1 MCGIHDHDFQRP
13 LHQLDVLDIS
23 KYYQIPFD
31 FCQTIF
37 EAMTD
42 WETPELASYILVIE
56 AVKRFQEKDY
66 GINQNFGPWIPL
78 SAISLDSEFTR
89 YRTPAMQ
96 VFHDA
101 FIAFN
106 MSERNR
112 DILDSVLKEKQMK
125 LVTLHSCGIVIV
137 SLEKYLEFM
146 NCKLHKVRNKLRSR
160 ANSIGTP
167 LVLVDNFEEIPCQT
181 DMGKSEFQ
189 SYHRAWKLL
198 TNIAKRSIDT
208 SVDIEADL
216 DYLKS
221 NLHTSLLIS

>member
-1 MCGIHDHDFQRP
+1 MCGIHDHNYQRP

-23 KYYQIPFD
+23 KDYQIPFD
-31 FCQTIF
+31 FCQAVF

-56 AVKRFQEKDY
+56 AIKRFQEKDY

-78 SAISLDSEFTR
+78 SAISLDEKFIR

-112 DILDSVLKEKQMK
+112 DILDTVLAEKQMK

-137 SLEKYLEFM
+137 AVEKYAEFM

-167 LVLVDNFEEIPCQT
+167 LVLVNNFEDIPCQT
-181 DMGKSEFQ
+181 DMGESEFQ
-189 SYHRAWKLL
+189 SYYRAWKLL
-198 TNIAKRSIDT
+198 TSIAVRNIDISIN
-208 SVDIEADL
+208 IEADL

-221 NLHTSLLIS
+221 NLYTNSLIS

>member
-13 LHQLDVLDIS
+13 LHQLDVLDVS
-23 KYYQIPFD
+23 KYYQLPFD
-31 FCQTIF
+31 FCQHIF

-42 WETPELASYILVIE
+42 WENPELASYILVIE
-56 AVKRFQEKDY
+56 ALKRFQEKDF
-66 GINQNFGPWIPL
+66 GINQDFGPWIPL
-78 SAISLDSEFTR
+78 SAISLDDKFIR

-112 DILDSVLKEKQMK
+112 DILDTVLTKQQMK

-137 SLEKYLEFM
+137 PVEKYDEFM

-160 ANSIGTP
+160 ANPIGTL
-167 LVLVDNFEEIPCQT
+167 LVLVDGFEDIPCQT
-181 DMGKSEFQ
+181 DIGKSEFQ
-189 SYHRAWKLL
+189 SYFRAWKLL
-198 TNIAKRSIDT
+198 TTIPIRNVDTSIDL
-208 SVDIEADL
+208 SADL
-216 DYLKS
+216 NYLRS
-221 NLHTSLLIS
+221 NLHTKLPVS